1 MPQLDPE
8 VSAKMGALQMMD
20 DAITYR
26 LDRLNLSC
34 PDCRPAGRCPEH
46 AADEHLITGYRDLYT
61 QVLQDVLT
69 GIDPDDVAL
78 VMQPGDDT
86 PPTAA
91 ALSLV
96 ILTRLRELAASGPAV
111 TELDGRRV
119 VIELDGPIVIEHP
132 LPPGT
137 SDSDAA

>member
-1 MPQLDPE
+1 
-8 VSAKMGALQMMD
+8 
-20 DAITYR
+20 
-26 LDRLNLSC
+26 
-34 PDCRPAGRCPEH
+34 
-46 AADEHLITGYRDLYT
+46 LITHYQDRYA
-61 QVLQDVLT
+61 QALQDVLT
-69 GIDPDDVAL
+69 GIHPNDIAL

-96 ILTRLRELAASGPAV
+96 ILARLRELAASGPAV

-119 VIELDGPIVIEHP
+119 VIELDGPVVIEHP

-137 SDSDAA
+137 GDSDAA